1 MVEMIKKK
9 KFWITMIIICLVI
22 IGGYTKFLKEDD
34 NLFVTAEK
42 VVKRD
47 VIHKVNASGIIQPEE
62 EVQITSMVSGWIT
75 EITVIEGDTVKP
87 GQHLISIDKKQ
98 YQAAYDQALSQVKSS
113 KANLKNVTS
122 QLERT
127 KQLFEQK
134 LISKQEIE
142 QIEASYELALSQV
155 DQANAALL
163 SREDE
168 LSKTK
173 LVAPKYGIVTSLTKE
188 EGEMALGGMF
198 NPGVLMTI
206 ADLNHME
213 VLVDVNENDVVTID
227 VGDTTEIEI
236 DAFPDTLFY
245 GLVSEIAH
253 TAQNLNMG
261 SQQQVTNFKVKIK
274 VLKPPHKIR
283 PGMSSTVNII
293 SETIKNTLSIPIQSL
308 VSRPKNFEEL
318 AEEDKKDGDDS
329 ESNYANAKEGID
341 VVFILVDNFDG
352 KETAEGEKYAIVK
365 PVDTGLSSENYYA
378 VNTGVDLGDIIVTGR
393 YRVLSKELQH
403 GMKVSFKIE
412 SSSY

>member
-1 MVEMIKKK
+1 MIEMIKKK

-22 IGGYTKFLKEDD
+22 IGGYTKFFKEDD
-34 NLFVTAEK
+34 NLFVTAEE

-274 VLKPPHKIR
+274 VLNPPHKIR

-318 AEEDKKDGDDS
+318 AEEDKKNGDDS
-329 ESNYANAKEGID
+329 ESNYSNAKEGID
-341 VVFILVDNFDG
+341 VVFILVDNFNG

>member
-34 NLFVTAEK
+34 NLFVTAEE

-98 YQAAYDQALSQVKSS
+98 YQAAYDQAFSQVKSS

-274 VLKPPHKIR
+274 ILNPPHKIR

-318 AEEDKKDGDDS
+318 AEEDKKNDDDS
-329 ESNYANAKEGID
+329 ESSYSNAKEGID
-341 VVFILVDNFDG
+341 VVFILVDNFNG

>member
-98 YQAAYDQALSQVKSS
+98 YQAAYDQAFSQVKSS

-274 VLKPPHKIR
+274 ILNPPHKIR

-318 AEEDKKDGDDS
+318 AEEDKKNDDDS
-329 ESNYANAKEGID
+329 ESNYSNAKEGID
-341 VVFILVDNFDG
+341 VVFILVDNFNG